1 MELIKPKTVSVTDAD
16 GAPHEFVISRLPAT
30 AGREVLSK
38 YPLANM
44 PKTGDYETSKDA
56 MLLLMGYVGK
66 DIDGQVVRLRTQALI
81 DNHVPDG
88 EALIRLEI
96 EMLKYNTSFF
106 GAGSG
111 QGFLDYLLTALEG
124 SLPKII
130 KTLTR
135 SLEKSLAQD
144 SQRSQN

>member
-1 MELIKPKTVSVTDAD
+1 MDLLKAKTVTVTDAD
-16 GAPHEFVISRLPAT
+16 GAEHEFVISRLPAT

-38 YPLANM
+38 YPLANL
-44 PKTGDYETSKDA
+44 PKTGDYQTSKEA
-56 MLLLMGYVGK
+56 MLLLMSYVGK
-66 DIDGQVVRLRTQALI
+66 EVDGQVVRLRTQALI

-106 GAGSG
+106 GTGSG
-111 QGFLDYLLTALEG
+111 QSFLDYLLTALEG

-130 KTLTR
+130 GTLTR
-135 SLEKSLAQD
+135 SLEKSLAQG
-144 SQRSQN
+144 SQRSRS